1 MTNRKKEQNKETM
14 TNRTKGK
21 KYHKNNQRAKKWYNK
36 HNKQTERTKENTQK
50 KKENKLDARV
60 CSSKKTTPLDA
71 RAHVQPFN

>member
-21 KYHKNNQRAKKWYNK
+21 NNIKTVKGQKKRYNK
-36 HNKQTERTKENTQK
+36 HNKQTERTKENTPK

-60 CSSKKTTPLDA
+60 YSSKKTTPLDSTI
-71 RAHVQPFN
+71 